1 MKNKFIDKMHSKV
14 SVEIRGKTPERF
26 ILRLHKN
33 KIDIIHLNK
42 VNNETFEVIINYADY
57 EKLLKLNTIYEIK
70 IIEYLGMVKTKRQIF
85 KYYHVLLSILIC
97 IIGIYFLSN
106 LIFQVEVVTNDDE
119 MRNRLLNT
127 LQSYDIRKYQLK
139 KKYSY
144 LQEVKNKILEE
155 YHDEIE
161 WVEIDSLGTKY
172 TLRYEPRIVK
182 NDTKENTFRHV
193 IAKKNAIIHSV
204 YSSSG
209 QIIKNKYSYVKKGDI
224 IISGYIYA
232 NEKIQET
239 VRANGNVYGE
249 VWYVTRVT
257 YPFNYYEERKTGNS
271 KYVYSV
277 KLFNKTIELF
287 NFKPFDDKIIKE
299 ELVIE
304 NKLLP
309 IKLVKQFH
317 EEVIITTDMNVVEEM
332 KLKAVSLAYDKMSE
346 NLKDDEYIISHRVL
360 ESKILDKGIE
370 MKVFFSVCENISD
383 YVEIEEM
390 KEVE

>member
-1 MKNKFIDKMHSKV
+1 MKNKFIDRMHSKV
-14 SVEIRGKTPERF
+14 SVEIRGKTPERY

-33 KIDIIHLNK
+33 NIDIIQLKK
-42 VNNETFEVIINYADY
+42 VNRELFEIVINYADY

-70 IIEYLGMVKTKRQIF
+70 IIKYLGMVKTKKQIF
-85 KYYHVLLSILIC
+85 KYYHVILSIIMC
-97 IIGIYFLSN
+97 IIGIYLLSN

-119 MRNRLLNT
+119 MRNRLMKT
-127 LQSYDIRKYQLK
+127 LQSYDIRKYHFK
-139 KKYSY
+139 KSYSY
-144 LQEVKNKILEE
+144 LQNVKNKILEE
-155 YHDEIE
+155 YHNEIE

-182 NDTKENTFRHV
+182 NETTDGTFRHV
-193 IAKKNAIIHSV
+193 VAKKNAIIRGI
-204 YSSSG
+204 YASSG
-209 QIIKNKYSYVKKGDI
+209 QIIKNKYAYVKKGDI

-232 NEKIQET
+232 NEKVKET
-239 VRANGNVYGE
+239 VRADGDVYGE
-249 VWYVTRVT
+249 VWYVTKVT
-257 YPFNYYEERKTGNS
+257 YPFNYYEEKKTGKS

-287 NFKPFDDKIIKE
+287 NFKPFSDKIIKE
-299 ELVIE
+299 ELILE

-309 IKLVKQFH
+309 IKLVKQFQ
-317 EEVIITTDMNVVEEM
+317 EEVVITTDMNVVEEM
-332 KLKAVSLAYDKMSE
+332 KLKAVSLAYDKMNE
-346 NLKDDEYIISHRVL
+346 NLQNDEYIISHRVL
-360 ESKILDKGIE
+360 ESRILDKGIE